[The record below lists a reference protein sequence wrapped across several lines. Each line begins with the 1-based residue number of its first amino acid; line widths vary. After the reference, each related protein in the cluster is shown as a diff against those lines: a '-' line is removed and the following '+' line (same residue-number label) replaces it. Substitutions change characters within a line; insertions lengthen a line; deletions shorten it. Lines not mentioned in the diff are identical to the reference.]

1 MFPSARRLA
10 LALLLVAGGVAAAG
24 WGWGRGVAGAGALHQ
39 YAPANVQP
47 GAPFE
52 IKVLAG
58 VWGEGR
64 EASVRYRDWSLQL
77 QQGGQPVGPPAKPA
91 RIEREG
97 DRVAL
102 FFELRAPV
110 SPTEP
115 GASLTWQ
122 LRFTFDGRTHQVPGP
137 HPIEVAR

>member
-1 MFPSARRLA
+1 LY
-10 LALLLVAGGVAAAG
+10 
-24 WGWGRGVAGAGALHQ
+24 Q
-39 YAPANVQP
+39 YAPATVQP
-47 GAPFE
+47 GAQFE

-64 EASVRYRDWSLQL
+64 EASLRYRDWSLQL
-77 QQGGQPVGPPAKPA
+77 QQGGQPVGPPVKPA

-102 FFELRAPV
+102 LFELRAPV
-110 SPTEP
+110 SPTVTSV
-115 GASLTWQ
+115 SLTWQ

-137 HPIEVAR
+137 HPVVVAG

>member
-1 MFPSARRLA
+1 MIPLARRLA
-10 LALLLVAGGVAAAG
+10 LAFLLVAGSVAAAG
-24 WGWGRGVAGAGALHQ
+24 WWWGRGVAGAGVLHQ

-64 EASVRYRDWSLQL
+64 EASLRYRDWSLQL
-77 QQGGQPVGPPAKPA
+77 QQEGKPVGSPVVPV
-91 RIEREG
+91 RIERES
-97 DRVAL
+97 DRIAL
-102 FFELRAPV
+102 FFELRAPM
-110 SPTEP
+110 SPEGP

-122 LRFTFDGRTHQVPGP
+122 LSFTFDGRAHKVPGP
-137 HPIEVAR
+137 HPVVVAS